1 MLPTARTA
9 ELSHIK
15 VSADSREGYCIKA
28 MRSISMVAVLQPSL
42 CPEEA
47 RFGVA
52 ASTSSHLLVECGG
65 CNIAFRV

>member
-28 MRSISMVAVLQPSL
+28 MRSFLIIAVLQPRMCSMRPDL
-42 CPEEA
+42 GWLPSYTY
-47 RFGVA
+47 VA
-52 ASTSSHLLVECGG
+52 ALA
-65 CNIAFRV
+65 I